1 MAKLAAHADD
11 LYAEVLKAMQ
21 KETVRSLWDKDW
33 LPIISGKQALYNGV
47 AQFNQVYRSMLTLK
61 PVKTYF

>member
-47 AQFNQVYRSMLTLK
+47 AQFNQVCSH
-61 PVKTYF
+61 